1 VQSQPAD
8 IETLKRRVFEAHAE
22 ARAAV
27 RAYNRGTWL
36 RFSMTFVP
44 VPLLVVT
51 GRLYFVD
58 WHYYVLGGAFLVVAL
73 AMYEL
78 DSHVA
83 DKRDKA
89 LKAAKEARAAYRQAK
104 RSAA

>member
-1 VQSQPAD
+1 MQSQPIE

-27 RAYNRGTWL
+27 RAYNRGSWL

-44 VPLLVVT
+44 VPLLVLI
-51 GRLYFVD
+51 GRLHFVD
-58 WHYYVLGGAFLVVAL
+58 WHYYILGGAFLVVAF

-78 DSHVA
+78 DSRAA
-83 DKRDKA
+83 DKRDRA
-89 LKAAKEARAAYRQAK
+89 LKAAREARAVYRRAK
-104 RSAA
+104 SEA

>member
-1 VQSQPAD
+1 MQSQPVD

-22 ARAAV
+22 ARSAV

-44 VPLLVVT
+44 VPLLVLI

-58 WHYYVLGGAFLVVAL
+58 WHYYVLGGAFLVMAL

-78 DSHVA
+78 DSRAA
-83 DKRDKA
+83 DKRDRA
-89 LKAAKEARAAYRQAK
+89 VKAAREARAAYRQAK
-104 RSAA
+104 CEA

>member
-1 VQSQPAD
+1 MQSQPAEV
-8 IETLKRRVFEAHAE
+8 ETLKRRVFEAHAE

-27 RAYNRGTWL
+27 RTYNRGTWL

-44 VPLLVVT
+44 VPLLVVA

-78 DSHVA
+78 DSRA
-83 DKRDKA
+83 AGRRDKA
-89 LKAAKEARAAYRQAK
+89 LKAAKEARTAYRLAK
-104 RSAA
+104 SGT

>member
-1 VQSQPAD
+1 MQSQPTH
-8 IETLKRRVFEAHAE
+8 IETLKRRVFEAHVE
-22 ARAAV
+22 ARTAV

-44 VPLLVVT
+44 VPLLVVL

-58 WHYYVLGGAFLVVAL
+58 WHYYVLGGAFLVIAL

-78 DSHVA
+78 DSRAA
-83 DKRDKA
+83 DTRDRA
-89 LKAAKEARAAYRQAK
+89 LKAAKEARAAYRLAK
-104 RSAA
+104 SGA